1 MEDSAN
7 SKCNLGR
14 LEDGQVAEVRLKGG
28 EGSYWTY
35 LRSVAGGVTIWVPEL
50 NKVPVE
56 MPEGAPVE
64 VSVTLNSSEMLLARG
79 KVRRT
84 ALDGRKPYAELELD
98 PSCVSVGH
106 QRKYLRVGAIVPVI
120 LRRLPDG
127 ITPWGDPVRARTT
140 TLSQGGMSAEADAEF
155 SKGEQLAVEL
165 ELPGARAQA
174 NAVVLEYSREPGK
187 PARFTVRFTHISDT
201 SEAEITKLIYQYQRT
216 HGASRDE

>member
-1 MEDSAN
+1 MEDN
-7 SKCNLGR
+7 SNKKCSLDR
-14 LEDGQVAEVRLKGG
+14 LEDGQVVEIRLKDA

-35 LRSVAGGVTIWVPEL
+35 LRSVAGGVTVWVPEL

-56 MPEGAPVE
+56 MPAGAAVE
-64 VSVTLNSSEMLLARG
+64 LSVTLNSSEMLLASG
-79 KVRRT
+79 KVLRT
-84 ALDGRKPYAELELD
+84 GLDGRKPYAELLLD

-106 QRKYLRVGAIVPVI
+106 QRRYLRVGAIVPVT

-127 ITPWGDPVRARTT
+127 ITPWGDPVKARTT
-140 TLSQGGMSAEADAEF
+140 SLSQGGMSAEADADF

-165 ELPGARAQA
+165 ELPGGRAQA
-174 NAVVLEYSREPGK
+174 NAIVLEFSREPGK
-187 PARFTVRFTHISDT
+187 PGKFAARFTHISDT